1 VGNVPAGCELHF
13 ADYMTVTDALKSI
26 AEVVPLSAAELAG
39 PFSAKSHVRAS
50 DIRYWKPGN
59 LGEGLFNWWD

>member
-1 VGNVPAGCELHF
+1 
-13 ADYMTVTDALKSI
+13 MTVTDALKSI